1 MTIVRLVN
9 ISRGHPNSEP
19 IEQDIAVALAEM
31 AKWAEQISGSIEEIT
46 TLEGGLERII
56 IKDKNGNPARI
67 FAVC

>member
-1 MTIVRLVN
+1 MTTVRLIQ
-9 ISRGHPNSEP
+9 ISRGYPTGEP
-19 IEQDIAVALAEM
+19 IEQDIAVALDEM

-46 TLEGGLERII
+46 TLEGGLEKVI